1 MIGLGRG
8 TRIALLVYLVAK
20 FADMTYRGNWPLVF
34 EGTKASFFWGA
45 EILIGVILPILLLSV
60 KSIKESENGLLTTSI
75 LVLFGVVFNRF
86 NMTFFTQSTGAEG
99 FYFPSIWE
107 IFVTLG
113 LLSAIFMLYRLAV
126 MHLPVFHEG
135 PLNR

>member
-1 MIGLGRG
+1 
-8 TRIALLVYLVAK
+8 
-20 FADMTYRGNWPLVF
+20 
-34 EGTKASFFWGA
+34 
-45 EILIGVILPILLLSV
+45 
-60 KSIKESENGLLTTSI
+60 

-86 NMTFFTQSTGAEG
+86 NMTFFTQSTGAAG

-113 LLSAIFMLYRLAV
+113 LLSAIVMLYRLAV
-126 MHLPVFHEG
+126 MHLPIFHEG